1 MKQRNQITLATRQLP
16 PSSLAKRIRDIH
28 DAIAR
33 RAYDL
38 FASRG
43 FSHGHDLEDW
53 FIAESELLHRVPLE
67 MSETE
72 TELRITAAL
81 PGFTGKDIEV
91 TVEPHRLFI
100 RGEREE
106 KSDDKKKREV
116 VYSERRS
123 DEVYRVIDLSPEVEP
138 DKVKYA
144 LNKGKL
150 EISLPKSEVGRKSI
164 ANKATA

>member
-1 MKQRNQITLATRQLP
+1 MKQRDQIMLASRQLP
-16 PSSLAKRIRDIH
+16 PSSHLKRIQEVH

-53 FIAESELLHRVPLE
+53 FLAESQLLHRVPLE
-67 MSETE
+67 ISETE
-72 TELRITAAL
+72 TELKIIAAL

-91 TVEPHRLFI
+91 AVEPHRLFI
-100 RGEREE
+100 SGERDE
-106 KSDDKKKREV
+106 KLDSKKKGQVIHSAYR
-116 VYSERRS
+116 SEQ
-123 DEVYRVIDLSPEVEP
+123 VYRVIDLPPEVEP

-144 LNKGKL
+144 LNSGKL
-150 EISLPKSEVGRKSI
+150 EITLPKKEARPVSNLSKKP
-164 ANKATA
+164 A

>member
-1 MKQRNQITLATRQLP
+1 M
-16 PSSLAKRIRDIH
+16 
-28 DAIAR
+28 
-33 RAYDL
+33 
-38 FASRG
+38 
-43 FSHGHDLEDW
+43 EDW

-100 RGEREE
+100 RSEREE

-123 DEVYRVIDLSPEVEP
+123 DEVYV
-138 DKVKYA
+138 
-144 LNKGKL
+144 
-150 EISLPKSEVGRKSI
+150 
-164 ANKATA
+164 